1 MSTTKTKVAK
11 QDQKD
16 NRHQQ
21 QKHQQQQTGLQAGT
35 KKQNHVS
42 KQVPAAILEHEL
54 PEMRMTD

>member
-1 MSTTKTKVAK
+1 MSTAKNKIVK

-21 QKHQQQQTGLQAGT
+21 QKHQQQQTGLQHGS
-35 KKQNHVS
+35 KKQNQAS
-42 KQVPAAILEHEL
+42 KQVSPAILEHEL